1 MYVHC
6 PIFCVVVPGLYLRE
20 VREPSLTGDTV
31 QALLCQYLTIYENQT
46 LFISTVLYMDGDS
59 CVNSP
64 ASVLLMESMEARVT
78 DILATNLTVPLTD
91 DRRSDILGV
100 FELDPT
106 DDTSQ
111 RYARGPVACSIL
123 TMQL

>member
-1 MYVHC
+1 
-6 PIFCVVVPGLYLRE
+6 
-20 VREPSLTGDTV
+20 
-31 QALLCQYLTIYENQT
+31 
-46 LFISTVLYMDGDS
+46 MDGDS